1 MRTDRL
7 WDCRYLALHWR
18 HYTLLL
24 LVVLVAWSPQVLSTL
39 GLVNMSLSNLAAFTI
54 SIIGNLNYPTF
65 MFVFFKHI
73 GPWMRRRWGVANTF
87 RIWEFLVGAVWQ
99 GQTLAFW
106 VGRQFLRIIIK

>member
-7 WDCRYLALHWR
+7 WDCQYLSLHWR
-18 HYTLLL
+18 HYGLLL
-24 LVVLVAWSPQVLSTL
+24 LLVLVAWSPQVLSTL
-39 GLVNMSLSNLAAFTI
+39 GLVNMNLSNLAAFTI
-54 SIIGNLNYPTF
+54 SIIGNLYYPTF

-87 RIWEFLVGAVWQ
+87 RIWEFLVGAAWQ

-106 VGRQFLRIIIK
+106 VEETNFKDY